1 MVLDNFYGFIEDQ
14 VVILSPEEKIARNN
28 IIIAEVALAEAKK
41 RLEEWQHNTS
51 HTLSHLRLQKSYVV
65 AALKNRAL
73 LNAQK
78 DHMLAEKK
86 RIEDNVSMMV
96 RDRKQLEVD
105 VSNKRKT
112 LGEKKKDLQKIQKE
126 KRKINTPVSAEIEN
140 LLLQYNISAAAY
152 HGGKLNGVDCREVI
166 HLAKQLFPIFQAYL
180 VAVDHP
186 DRCSDDVI
194 IKTCRVHCDICV
206 TLDIIASK
214 IRLKHQEPE
223 EHDYDILTKALGNLD
238 YLWKVAGLSYTPKI
252 HSVLVHALEQMRKSK
267 GIGDMLED
275 DVEHIHQIAARI
287 ESRTSRMKNKAQQA
301 FVHSKIEHIQ
311 NSQEIKAKLELS

>member
-1 MVLDNFYGFIEDQ
+1 L
-14 VVILSPEEKIARNN
+14 
-28 IIIAEVALAEAKK
+28 
-41 RLEEWQHNTS
+41 
-51 HTLSHLRLQKSYVV
+51 LR
-65 AALKNRAL
+65 
-73 LNAQK
+73 
-78 DHMLAEKK
+78 
-86 RIEDNVSMMV
+86 
-96 RDRKQLEVD
+96 
-105 VSNKRKT
+105 
-112 LGEKKKDLQKIQKE
+112 
-126 KRKINTPVSAEIEN
+126 
-140 LLLQYNISAAAY
+140 YNIPAAAY
-152 HGGKLNGVDCREVI
+152 HGGKLNGIDCHELI

-194 IKTCRVHCDICV
+194 IKTCNVHCDICV

-223 EHDYDILTKALGNLD
+223 EHDYDMLTKALSNLD
-238 YLWKVAGLSYTPKI
+238 YLWKVAGMSYTPNI

-287 ESRTSRMKNKAQQA
+287 EARTSQMKNETQQA

-311 NSQEIKAKLELS
+311 NIQEIKAKLESSQKSKKKLEEEKFRIGLWVEEDKAKNGKRQQSIGDTTFS